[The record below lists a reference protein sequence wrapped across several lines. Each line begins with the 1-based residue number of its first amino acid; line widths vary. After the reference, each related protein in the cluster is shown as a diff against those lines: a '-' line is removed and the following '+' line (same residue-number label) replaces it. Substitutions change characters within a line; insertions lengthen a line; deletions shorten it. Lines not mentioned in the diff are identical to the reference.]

1 MDKQHEEQI
10 HQLNTEKLDASH
22 VMILWQVME
31 ELRDA
36 DQLEEAL
43 SRCLDLFCRG
53 TRSDKGTIWM
63 LDEQSDRTIATN
75 VYGTYDATG
84 ESAARG
90 EGLIGRV
97 IETGETEMH
106 EASEVINM
114 RMAGADSPALNGKN
128 TMCVPIKTSAHTVGC
143 MLLTGKETA
152 YTDDE
157 RNMCEHCC
165 SILALDIEEK
175 GFSFKPFEDR
185 EPLVQVRG
193 VIKEFP
199 SGEEIRQIL
208 KGVDLDVYSGELV
221 VVLGESG
228 CGKSTLLNIIGGMDR
243 MTKGQVIVEG
253 KDMSD
258 PTEEEL
264 TEYRR
269 QYVGFIFQAYNLMPN
284 LSAYENVEFIAEIA
298 DNPMD
303 SMEALKLV
311 GLDSKAGNMPT
322 ALSGGQMQRISI
334 ARALVKNPKIIL
346 ADEPTAA
353 LDYDT
358 SIKVLS
364 VIEKISKDNNTTILM
379 VTHNPEIAKMA
390 NRVVKLRD
398 GKISSIRVNLKP
410 LKATD
415 LVW

>member
-1 MDKQHEEQI
+1 MDTLHA
-10 HQLNTEKLDASH
+10 QL
-22 VMILWQVME
+22 LWQVME
-31 ELRDA
+31 QLRDA
-36 DQLEEAL
+36 NQLEEAL

-53 TRSDKGTIWM
+53 TGSTKGSIWM
-63 LDEQSDRTIATN
+63 LDEQSGRTIATN

-84 ESAARG
+84 ESAGAG
-90 EGLIGRV
+90 EGLAGRV
-97 IETGETEMH
+97 VKTGETEIH
-106 EASEVINM
+106 KASEVQNM
-114 RMAGADSPALNGKN
+114 KLAGVDSPALNGVN
-128 TMCVPIKTSAHTVGC
+128 LICVPIRTPKHTVGC
-143 MLLTGKETA
+143 LLLTGKESE
-152 YTDDE
+152 YTEDE
-157 RNMCEHCC
+157 KTMLEQCC
-165 SILALDIEEK
+165 SILALDIEDK
-175 GFSFKPFEDR
+175 GFTFRPFEDR
-185 EPLVQVRG
+185 EPLVQVRD
-193 VIKEFP
+193 VVKEFM
-199 SGEEIRQIL
+199 SGEEMRQIL
-208 KGVDLDVYSGELV
+208 KGVDLDVYPGELV

-243 MTKGQVIVEG
+243 MTSGQVIVEG
-253 KDMSD
+253 KDMSN
-258 PTEEEL
+258 PTEDEL

-269 QYVGFIFQAYNLMPN
+269 EYVGFIFQAYNLMPN
-284 LSAYENVEFIAEIA
+284 LSAYENIEFIAEIS

-311 GLDSKAGNMPT
+311 GLGEKAESMPT

-364 VIEKISKDNNTTILM
+364 VIEKISRENNTTILM

>member
-1 MDKQHEEQI
+1 M
-10 HQLNTEKLDASH
+10 NTLHAQ
-22 VMILWQVME
+22 ILWQVMDQ
-31 ELRDA
+31 LRDA
-36 DQLEEAL
+36 NQLEEAL
-43 SRCLDLFCRG
+43 SRCLDLFCNS
-53 TRSDKGTIWM
+53 TKSKKGSIWM
-63 LDEQSDRTIATN
+63 LDEQSGRTIATN
-75 VYGTYDATG
+75 VFGTYDATG
-84 ESAARG
+84 ESAGPG
-90 EGLIGRV
+90 EGLAGRV
-97 IETGETEMH
+97 VESGKGEIHRAED
-106 EASEVINM
+106 VQNVKL
-114 RMAGADSPALNGKN
+114 AGVDSPALSGVNM
-128 TMCVPIKTSAHTVGC
+128 MCVPVKTPKHTIGC
-143 MLLTGKETA
+143 LLLTGKEIP
-152 YTDDE
+152 YTEDE
-157 RNMCEHCC
+157 MAMLEQCC
-165 SILALDIEEK
+165 AILALDIEDK
-175 GFSFKPFEDR
+175 GFTFRPFEDR
-185 EPLVQVRG
+185 EPLVKVRG
-193 VIKEFP
+193 VVKEFM

-208 KGVDLDVYSGELV
+208 KGVDLDVYPGELV

-243 MTKGQVIVEG
+243 MTKGSVVVEG

-258 PTEEEL
+258 PTEAEL

-269 QYVGFIFQAYNLMPN
+269 EYVGFIFQAYNLMPN
-284 LSAYENVEFIAEIA
+284 LSAYENVEFIAEIS
-298 DNPMD
+298 DHPMD
-303 SMEALKLV
+303 SMEALRLV
-311 GLDSKAGNMPT
+311 GLDAKADNMPT

-364 VIEKISKDNNTTILM
+364 VIEKISKENNTTILM

-410 LKATD
+410 LRATD

>member
-1 MDKQHEEQI
+1 
-10 HQLNTEKLDASH
+10 
-22 VMILWQVME
+22 ME
-31 ELRDA
+31 ALRGA
-36 DQLEEAL
+36 NQLEEAL
-43 SRCLDLFCRG
+43 SRCLDLLCKG
-53 TRSDKGTIWM
+53 TRSNKGSIWM
-63 LDEQSDRTIATN
+63 LDEQSGRTIATN
-75 VYGTYDATG
+75 VYGTDDATG
-84 ESAARG
+84 ESAGPG
-90 EGLIGRV
+90 EGLVGHV
-97 IETGETEMH
+97 VESGESEMYK
-106 EASEVINM
+106 AADVQNM
-114 RMAGADSPALNGKN
+114 KLAGADSPALSNK
-128 TMCVPIKTSAHTVGC
+128 TVLCVPIKTPKHTVGC
-143 MLLTGKETA
+143 LLLTGKEA
-152 YTDDE
+152 EYTE
-157 RNMCEHCC
+157 EEQSICGQCC
-165 SILALDIEEK
+165 AILALDIEDK
-175 GFSFKPFEDR
+175 GFTFRPFEDR
-185 EPLVQVRG
+185 EPVVRVRG
-193 VIKEFP
+193 VMKEFM
-199 SGEEIRQIL
+199 SGEEMRQIL
-208 KGVDLDVYSGELV
+208 KGVDLDVYPGELV

-243 MTKGQVIVEG
+243 MTEGQVIVEG

-269 QYVGFIFQAYNLMPN
+269 KYVGFIFQAYNLMPN
-284 LSAYENVEFIAEIA
+284 LSAFENIEFIAEIS
-298 DNPMD
+298 DNAMD

-311 GLDSKAGNMPT
+311 GLEEKANSMPS

-334 ARALVKNPKIIL
+334 ARALVKSPKIIL

-364 VIEKISKDNNTTILM
+364 VIEKIAKENNTTILM

-398 GKISSIRVNLKP
+398 GNISSIRVNLKP

>member
-1 MDKQHEEQI
+1 MDT
-10 HQLNTEKLDASH
+10 LH
-22 VMILWQVME
+22 VQILWQVME
-31 ELRDA
+31 QLRDA
-36 DQLEEAL
+36 NQLEEAL

-53 TRSDKGTIWM
+53 TGSTKGSIWM
-63 LDEQSDRTIATN
+63 LDEQSGRTIATN

-84 ESAARG
+84 ESAGAG
-90 EGLIGRV
+90 EGLAGRV
-97 IETGETEMH
+97 VKTGETEIH
-106 EASEVINM
+106 KASEVQNM
-114 RMAGADSPALNGKN
+114 KLAGVDSPALSGLNLI
-128 TMCVPIKTSAHTVGC
+128 CVPIKTPRHTVGC
-143 MLLTGKETA
+143 LLLTGKESE
-152 YTDDE
+152 YTE
-157 RNMCEHCC
+157 EEKTILEQCC
-165 SILALDIEEK
+165 SILALDIEDK
-175 GFSFKPFEDR
+175 GFTFRPFEDR
-185 EPLVQVRG
+185 EPLVQVRD
-193 VIKEFP
+193 VVKEFM

-208 KGVDLDVYSGELV
+208 KGVDLDVYPGELV

-253 KDMSD
+253 KDMSN
-258 PTEEEL
+258 PTEDEL

-269 QYVGFIFQAYNLMPN
+269 EYVGFIFQAYNLMPN
-284 LSAYENVEFIAEIA
+284 LSAYENIEFIAEIS

-303 SMEALKLV
+303 SLEALKLV
-311 GLDSKAGNMPT
+311 GLEAKAESMPT

-364 VIEKISKDNNTTILM
+364 VIEKISRENNTTILM

>member
-1 MDKQHEEQI
+1 MV
-10 HQLNTEKLDASH
+10 S
-22 VMILWQVME
+22 
-31 ELRDA
+31 
-36 DQLEEAL
+36 
-43 SRCLDLFCRG
+43 
-53 TRSDKGTIWM
+53 
-63 LDEQSDRTIATN
+63 
-75 VYGTYDATG
+75 
-84 ESAARG
+84 
-90 EGLIGRV
+90 
-97 IETGETEMH
+97 
-106 EASEVINM
+106 
-114 RMAGADSPALNGKN
+114 
-128 TMCVPIKTSAHTVGC
+128 
-143 MLLTGKETA
+143 
-152 YTDDE
+152 
-157 RNMCEHCC
+157 
-165 SILALDIEEK
+165 
-175 GFSFKPFEDR
+175 
-185 EPLVQVRG
+185 VRG
-193 VIKEFP
+193 VVKEFM

-208 KGVDLDVYSGELV
+208 KGVDLDIYPGELV

-243 MTKGQVIVEG
+243 MTKGAVIVEG
-253 KDMSD
+253 KDMSN
-258 PTEEEL
+258 PTEQEL

-269 QYVGFIFQAYNLMPN
+269 EYVGFIFQAYNLMPN

-298 DNPMD
+298 DDPMD
-303 SMEALKLV
+303 SMEALALV
-311 GLDSKAGNMPT
+311 GLDSKADNLPV

-364 VIEKISKDNNTTILM
+364 VIEKISKENNTTILM

>member
-1 MDKQHEEQI
+1 ME
-10 HQLNTEKLDASH
+10 AVH
-22 VMILWQVME
+22 VQTLWQIME

-36 DQLEEAL
+36 GQLESAL
-43 SRCLDLFCRG
+43 SGSLDILCKA
-53 TRSDKGTIWM
+53 TASPKGTIWM
-63 LDEQSDRTIATN
+63 HDEQSGRTIALI
-75 VYGTYDATG
+75 VSGTEDSTG
-84 ESAARG
+84 ESAGPG
-90 EGLIGRV
+90 EGIVGRV
-97 IETGETEMH
+97 IASGGTEVH
-106 EASEVINM
+106 AAAEVNDLKL
-114 RMAGADSPALNGKN
+114 AGADSASISGKN
-128 TMCVPIKTSAHTVGC
+128 IMCVPIKTPKHTIGC
-143 MLLTGKETA
+143 LLLTGKKTP
-152 YTDDE
+152 YTEDDKS
-157 RNMCEHCC
+157 MCEGCC
-165 SILALDIEEK
+165 AVLALDIEDK
-175 GFSFKPFEDR
+175 GFTFRPFEDR
-185 EPLVQVRG
+185 KPVLTVRN
-193 VIKEFP
+193 VVKEFP
-199 SGEEIRQIL
+199 SGEEIHTIL
-208 KGVDLDVYSGELV
+208 KGVDLDIYPGELV

-243 MTKGQVIVEG
+243 MTSGELKVEG

-269 QYVGFIFQAYNLMPN
+269 EYVGFIFQAYNLMPN
-284 LSAYENVEFIAEIA
+284 LSAYENIEFIAEIA
-298 DNPMD
+298 DDPMD
-303 SMEALKLV
+303 SGEALALV
-311 GLDSKAGNMPT
+311 GLEDKADNLPA

-364 VIEKISKDNNTTILM
+364 VIEKISKEKKTTVLM

-398 GKISSIRVNLKP
+398 GKVSSIRVNLHP

>member
-1 MDKQHEEQI
+1 MDTLHAQ
-10 HQLNTEKLDASH
+10 
-22 VMILWQVME
+22 ILWQVMDQ
-31 ELRDA
+31 LRDA
-36 DQLEEAL
+36 NQLEEAL

-53 TRSDKGTIWM
+53 TKSNKGSIWM
-63 LDEQSDRTIATN
+63 LDEQSGRTIATN
-75 VYGTYDATG
+75 VFGTDDATG
-84 ESAARG
+84 ESAGPG
-90 EGLIGRV
+90 EGLAGRV
-97 IETGETEMH
+97 VQSGVSEMH
-106 EASEVINM
+106 K
-114 RMAGADSPALNGKN
+114 AGDVQNLKLAGVDSPALSGINM
-128 TMCVPIKTSAHTVGC
+128 MCVPIRTPAHTVGC
-143 MLLTGKETA
+143 LLLTGKKTP
-152 YTDDE
+152 YTDAE
-157 RNMCEHCC
+157 REMCEQCC
-165 SILALDIEEK
+165 AILALDIEDK
-175 GFSFKPFEDR
+175 GFTFRPFEDR
-185 EPLVQVRG
+185 EPLVKVRG
-193 VIKEFP
+193 VVKEFM

-208 KGVDLDVYSGELV
+208 KGVDLDVYPGELV

-243 MTKGQVIVEG
+243 MTKGSVIVEG

-258 PTEEEL
+258 PSEAEL

-269 QYVGFIFQAYNLMPN
+269 EYVGFIFQAYNLMPN

-303 SMEALKLV
+303 SMEALRLV
-311 GLDSKAGNMPT
+311 GLDAKADNMPT

-364 VIEKISKDNNTTILM
+364 VIEKISKENNTTILM

-390 NRVVKLRD
+390 NRVVRLRD

>member
-1 MDKQHEEQI
+1 MDALHA
-10 HQLNTEKLDASH
+10 QL
-22 VMILWQVME
+22 LWQVME
-31 ELRDA
+31 QLRDA
-36 DQLEEAL
+36 NQLEEAL

-53 TRSDKGTIWM
+53 TGSTKGSIWM
-63 LDEQSDRTIATN
+63 LDEQSGRTIATN
-75 VYGTYDATG
+75 VYDTYDATG
-84 ESAARG
+84 ESAGAG
-90 EGLIGRV
+90 EGLAGRV
-97 IETGETEMH
+97 VESGETEIH
-106 EASEVINM
+106 KASEVQNM
-114 RMAGADSPALNGKN
+114 KLAGVDSPALNGVN
-128 TMCVPIKTSAHTVGC
+128 LICVPIRTPKHTVGC
-143 MLLTGKETA
+143 LLLTGKEA
-152 YTDDE
+152 EYTEDE
-157 RNMCEHCC
+157 KTMLEQCC
-165 SILALDIEEK
+165 SILALDIEDK
-175 GFSFKPFEDR
+175 GFTFRPFEDR
-185 EPLVQVRG
+185 EPLVQVRD
-193 VIKEFP
+193 VVKEFM

-208 KGVDLDVYSGELV
+208 KGVDLDVYPGELV

-243 MTKGQVIVEG
+243 MTSGQVIVEG
-253 KDMSD
+253 KDMSN
-258 PTEEEL
+258 PTEDEL

-269 QYVGFIFQAYNLMPN
+269 EYVGFIFQAYNLMPN
-284 LSAYENVEFIAEIA
+284 LSAYENIEFIAEIS

-311 GLDSKAGNMPT
+311 GLGEKAESMPT

-364 VIEKISKDNNTTILM
+364 VIEKISRENNTTILM

>member
-1 MDKQHEEQI
+1 
-10 HQLNTEKLDASH
+10 
-22 VMILWQVME
+22 ME
-31 ELRDA
+31 ALRGA
-36 DQLEEAL
+36 NQLEEAL
-43 SRCLDLFCRG
+43 SRCLDLLCKG
-53 TRSDKGTIWM
+53 TRSNKGSIWM
-63 LDEQSDRTIATN
+63 LDEQSGRTIATN
-75 VYGTYDATG
+75 VYSTDDATG
-84 ESAARG
+84 ESAGPG
-90 EGLIGRV
+90 EGLVGHV
-97 IETGETEMH
+97 VESGEPEMYK
-106 EASEVINM
+106 AADVQNM
-114 RMAGADSPALNGKN
+114 KLAGADSPALSNK
-128 TMCVPIKTSAHTVGC
+128 TVLCVPIKTPKHTVGC
-143 MLLTGKETA
+143 LLLTGKEA
-152 YTDDE
+152 DYTE
-157 RNMCEHCC
+157 QEQSICGQCC
-165 SILALDIEEK
+165 AILALDIEDK
-175 GFSFKPFEDR
+175 GFTFRPFEDR
-185 EPLVQVRG
+185 EPVVRVRG
-193 VIKEFP
+193 VMKEFM
-199 SGEEIRQIL
+199 SGEEMRQIL
-208 KGVDLDVYSGELV
+208 KGVDLDVYPGELV

-243 MTKGQVIVEG
+243 MTEGQVIVEG

-269 QYVGFIFQAYNLMPN
+269 KYVGFIFQAYNLMPN
-284 LSAYENVEFIAEIA
+284 LSAFENIEFIAEIS
-298 DNPMD
+298 DNAMD

-311 GLDSKAGNMPT
+311 GLEEKANSMPS

-334 ARALVKNPKIIL
+334 ARALVKSPKIIL

-364 VIEKISKDNNTTILM
+364 VIEKIAKENNTTILM

>member
-1 MDKQHEEQI
+1 MEQ
-10 HQLNTEKLDASH
+10 
-22 VMILWQVME
+22 
-31 ELRDA
+31 LRDA
-36 DQLEEAL
+36 NQLEEAL

-53 TRSDKGTIWM
+53 TGSTKGSIWM
-63 LDEQSDRTIATN
+63 LDEQSGRTIATN
-75 VYGTYDATG
+75 VYDTYDATG
-84 ESAARG
+84 ESAGAG
-90 EGLIGRV
+90 EGLAGRV
-97 IETGETEMH
+97 VESGETEIH
-106 EASEVINM
+106 KASEVQNM
-114 RMAGADSPALNGKN
+114 KLAGVDSPALNGVN
-128 TMCVPIKTSAHTVGC
+128 LICVPIRTPKHTVGC
-143 MLLTGKETA
+143 LLLTGKESE
-152 YTDDE
+152 YTEDE
-157 RNMCEHCC
+157 KTMLEQCC
-165 SILALDIEEK
+165 SILALDIEDK
-175 GFSFKPFEDR
+175 GFTFRPFEDR
-185 EPLVQVRG
+185 EPLVQVRD
-193 VIKEFP
+193 VVKEFM

-208 KGVDLDVYSGELV
+208 KGVDLDVYPGELV

-243 MTKGQVIVEG
+243 MTSGQVIVEG
-253 KDMSD
+253 KDMSN
-258 PTEEEL
+258 PTEDEL

-269 QYVGFIFQAYNLMPN
+269 EYVGFIFQAYNLMPN
-284 LSAYENVEFIAEIA
+284 LSAYENIEFIAEIS

-311 GLDSKAGNMPT
+311 GLGEKAESMPT

-364 VIEKISKDNNTTILM
+364 VIEKISRENNTTILM

>member
-1 MDKQHEEQI
+1 M
-10 HQLNTEKLDASH
+10 NTLHAQ
-22 VMILWQVME
+22 ILWQVMDQ
-31 ELRDA
+31 LHDA
-36 DQLEEAL
+36 NQLEEAL

-53 TRSDKGTIWM
+53 TGSTKGSIWM
-63 LDEQSDRTIATN
+63 LDEQSGRTIATN

-84 ESAARG
+84 ESAGAG
-90 EGLIGRV
+90 EGLAGRV
-97 IETGETEMH
+97 VKTGETEIH
-106 EASEVINM
+106 KASEVQNM
-114 RMAGADSPALNGKN
+114 KLAGVDSPALSGLNLI
-128 TMCVPIKTSAHTVGC
+128 CVPIKTPRHTVGC
-143 MLLTGKETA
+143 LLLTGKETE
-152 YTDDE
+152 YTE
-157 RNMCEHCC
+157 EEKTILEQCC
-165 SILALDIEEK
+165 SILALDIEDK
-175 GFSFKPFEDR
+175 GFTFRPFEDR
-185 EPLVQVRG
+185 EPLVQVRD
-193 VIKEFP
+193 VVKEFM
-199 SGEEIRQIL
+199 SGEEMRQIL
-208 KGVDLDVYSGELV
+208 KGVDLDVYPGELV

-253 KDMSD
+253 KDMSN

-269 QYVGFIFQAYNLMPN
+269 EYVGFIFQAYNLMPN
-284 LSAYENVEFIAEIA
+284 LSAYENIEFIAEIS

-311 GLDSKAGNMPT
+311 GLGEKAESMPT

-364 VIEKISKDNNTTILM
+364 VIEKISRENNTTILM

>member
-1 MDKQHEEQI
+1 MDTLHA
-10 HQLNTEKLDASH
+10 QL
-22 VMILWQVME
+22 LWQVME
-31 ELRDA
+31 QLRDA
-36 DQLEEAL
+36 NQLEEAL

-53 TRSDKGTIWM
+53 TGSTKGSIWM
-63 LDEQSDRTIATN
+63 LDEQSGRTIATN
-75 VYGTYDATG
+75 VYDTYDATG
-84 ESAARG
+84 ESAGAG
-90 EGLIGRV
+90 EGLAGRV
-97 IETGETEMH
+97 VASGETEIH
-106 EASEVINM
+106 KASEVQNM
-114 RMAGADSPALNGKN
+114 KLAGVDSPALNGVN
-128 TMCVPIKTSAHTVGC
+128 LICVPIRTPKHTVGC
-143 MLLTGKETA
+143 LLLTGKESE
-152 YTDDE
+152 YTEDE
-157 RNMCEHCC
+157 KTMLEQCC
-165 SILALDIEEK
+165 SILALDIEDK
-175 GFSFKPFEDR
+175 GFTFRPFEDR
-185 EPLVQVRG
+185 EPLVQVRD
-193 VIKEFP
+193 VVKEFM

-208 KGVDLDVYSGELV
+208 KGVDLDVYPGELV

-243 MTKGQVIVEG
+243 MTSGQVIVEG
-253 KDMSD
+253 KDMSN
-258 PTEEEL
+258 PTEDEL

-269 QYVGFIFQAYNLMPN
+269 EYVGFIFQAYNLMPN
-284 LSAYENVEFIAEIA
+284 LSAYENIEFIAEIS

-311 GLDSKAGNMPT
+311 GLGEKAESMPT

-364 VIEKISKDNNTTILM
+364 VIEKISRENNTTILM

>member
-1 MDKQHEEQI
+1 M
-10 HQLNTEKLDASH
+10 NTLHAQ
-22 VMILWQVME
+22 ILWQVMDQ
-31 ELRDA
+31 LHDA
-36 DQLEEAL
+36 NQLEEAL

-53 TRSDKGTIWM
+53 TGSTKGSIWM
-63 LDEQSDRTIATN
+63 LDEQSGRTIATN

-84 ESAARG
+84 ESAG
-90 EGLIGRV
+90 PDEGLAGRV
-97 IETGETEMH
+97 VASGVTEIH
-106 EASEVINM
+106 KASEVQNM
-114 RMAGADSPALNGKN
+114 KLAGMDSPALSGKN
-128 TMCVPIKTSAHTVGC
+128 MICVPVKTPRHTVGC
-143 MLLTGKETA
+143 LLLTGKETE
-152 YTDDE
+152 YTEEE
-157 RNMCEHCC
+157 RTVLEQCC
-165 SILALDIEEK
+165 SILALDIEDK
-175 GFSFKPFEDR
+175 GFTFRPFEDR

-193 VIKEFP
+193 IVKEFM

-208 KGVDLDVYSGELV
+208 KGVDLDVYPGELV

-228 CGKSTLLNIIGGMDR
+228 CGKSTLLNIIGGMDT
-243 MTKGQVIVEG
+243 MTKGQVLVEG
-253 KDMSD
+253 KDMSS
-258 PTEEEL
+258 PTEAEL

-269 QYVGFIFQAYNLMPN
+269 EYVGFIFQAYNLMPN
-284 LSAYENVEFIAEIA
+284 LSAFENIEFIAEIS

-303 SMEALKLV
+303 SLEALKLV
-311 GLDSKAGNMPT
+311 GLEAKANSMPT

-364 VIEKISKDNNTTILM
+364 VIEKISKENNTTILM

-390 NRVVKLRD
+390 NRVVRLRD

>member
-1 MDKQHEEQI
+1 M
-10 HQLNTEKLDASH
+10 NTLHAQ
-22 VMILWQVME
+22 ILWQVMDQ
-31 ELRDA
+31 LHDA
-36 DQLEEAL
+36 NQLEEAL

-53 TRSDKGTIWM
+53 TGSTKGSIWM
-63 LDEQSDRTIATN
+63 LDEQSGRTIATN

-84 ESAARG
+84 ESAG
-90 EGLIGRV
+90 PDEGLAGRV
-97 IETGETEMH
+97 VASGVTEIH
-106 EASEVINM
+106 KASEVQNM
-114 RMAGADSPALNGKN
+114 KLAGVDSPALSGKN
-128 TMCVPIKTSAHTVGC
+128 MICVPVKTPRHTVGC
-143 MLLTGKETA
+143 LLLTGKETE
-152 YTDDE
+152 YTEEE
-157 RNMCEHCC
+157 RTVLEQCC
-165 SILALDIEEK
+165 SILALDIEDK
-175 GFSFKPFEDR
+175 GFTFRPFEDR

-193 VIKEFP
+193 IVKEFM

-208 KGVDLDVYSGELV
+208 KGVDLDVYPGELV

-228 CGKSTLLNIIGGMDR
+228 CGKSTLLNIIGGMDT
-243 MTKGQVIVEG
+243 MTKGQVLVEG
-253 KDMSD
+253 KDMSS
-258 PTEEEL
+258 PTEAEL

-269 QYVGFIFQAYNLMPN
+269 EYVGFIFQAYNLMPN
-284 LSAYENVEFIAEIA
+284 LSAFENIEFIAEIS

-303 SMEALKLV
+303 SLEALKLV
-311 GLDSKAGNMPT
+311 GLEAKANSMPT

-364 VIEKISKDNNTTILM
+364 VIEKISKENNTTILM

-390 NRVVKLRD
+390 NRVVRLRD

>member
-1 MDKQHEEQI
+1 MN
-10 HQLNTEKLDASH
+10 QLNTENLDATH
-22 VMILWQVME
+22 VRILWQVME
-31 ELRDA
+31 KLRDA

-53 TRSDKGTIWM
+53 TRSEKGSIWM
-63 LDEQSDRTIATN
+63 LDEQSGRTIATN
-75 VYGTYDATG
+75 VFGTYDATG
-84 ESAARG
+84 ESAATG

-97 IETGETEMH
+97 IATGESELH
-106 EASEVINM
+106 AASDVQNM
-114 RMAGADSPALNGKN
+114 KMAGADSPALSGKN
-128 TMCVPIKTSAHTVGC
+128 VMCVPIKTPVHTVGC
-143 MLLTGKETA
+143 MLLTGKETE
-152 YTDDE
+152 YNDDE
-157 RNMCEHCC
+157 RNMCENCC
-165 SILALDIEEK
+165 AILSHYIEDM
-175 GFSFKPFEDR
+175 GFEFKPFEDR
-185 EPLVQVRG
+185 EPLLTVHNV
-193 VIKEFP
+193 VKEFL

-208 KGVDLDVYSGELV
+208 KGVDLDVYPGELV

-228 CGKSTLLNIIGGMDR
+228 CGKSTLLNIIGGMDQ
-243 MTKGQVIVEG
+243 MTSGELKVEG
-253 KDMSD
+253 KDMSN

-269 QYVGFIFQAYNLMPN
+269 EYVGFIFQAYNLMPN

-298 DNPMD
+298 DDPMD
-303 SMEALKLV
+303 SMEALRLV
-311 GLDSKAGNMPT
+311 GLDAKAGNMPT

-358 SIKVLS
+358 SIKVLD
-364 VIEKISKDNNTTILM
+364 VIEKISKENNTTILM

-398 GKISSIRVNLKP
+398 GKISSIRVNMKP
-410 LKATD
+410 LHATD

>member
-1 MDKQHEEQI
+1 MDTLHA
-10 HQLNTEKLDASH
+10 QL
-22 VMILWQVME
+22 LWQVME
-31 ELRDA
+31 QLRDA
-36 DQLEEAL
+36 NQLEEAL

-53 TRSDKGTIWM
+53 TGSTKGSIWM
-63 LDEQSDRTIATN
+63 LDEQSGRTIATN
-75 VYGTYDATG
+75 VYDTYDATG
-84 ESAARG
+84 ESAGAG
-90 EGLIGRV
+90 EGLAGRV
-97 IETGETEMH
+97 VESGETEIH
-106 EASEVINM
+106 KASEVQNM
-114 RMAGADSPALNGKN
+114 KLAGVDSPALNGVN
-128 TMCVPIKTSAHTVGC
+128 LICVPIRTPKHTVGC
-143 MLLTGKETA
+143 LLLTGKESE
-152 YTDDE
+152 YTEDE
-157 RNMCEHCC
+157 KTMLEQCC
-165 SILALDIEEK
+165 SILALDIEDK
-175 GFSFKPFEDR
+175 GFTFRPFEDR
-185 EPLVQVRG
+185 EPLVQVRD
-193 VIKEFP
+193 VVKEFM

-208 KGVDLDVYSGELV
+208 KGVDLDVYPGELV

-243 MTKGQVIVEG
+243 MTSGQVIGEG
-253 KDMSD
+253 KDMSN
-258 PTEEEL
+258 PTEDEL

-269 QYVGFIFQAYNLMPN
+269 EYVGFIFQAYNLMPN
-284 LSAYENVEFIAEIA
+284 LSAYENIEFIAEIS

-311 GLDSKAGNMPT
+311 GLGEKAESMPT

-364 VIEKISKDNNTTILM
+364 VIEKISRENNTTILM